1 MSLTEKLQSVFVI
14 IAILIG
20 LILGQI
26 KWVEENAVSLIVPS
40 LMVMLYGVFLNI
52 PLNRL
57 GQAFQNYKMTGLI
70 LGMNFIWTPVF
81 VWGLGAIFLRD
92 SPDLWVGLI
101 MLMVTPCTDWYLIFT
116 GIAKGNVALAT
127 AFLPWNMI
135 LQVVLLPVYLL
146 VFVGKLVQ
154 IDTAIFL
161 ESIALVLVV
170 PMLLIAFIAKWLIP
184 KVNGFWREIPLKI
197 AAGQTLFLCLAITAV
212 FASQGQT
219 LIQRPDVL
227 LKMLPPILIFYVITF
242 LLTQVISRFG
252 NFSYEDFACFSCTT
266 LARNSPLALAIA
278 TSVFPDR
285 PLITL
290 VLAIEPLIELP
301 VMVLV
306 SQLLLFLR
314 RKGQYSQMER

>member
-20 LILGQI
+20 LMLGQI

-57 GQAFQNYKMTGLI
+57 GQAFQNYKMTGLV
-70 LGMNFIWTPVF
+70 LGINFLWTPVF

-116 GIAKGNVALAT
+116 GIAKGNVTLAT

-135 LQVVLLPVYLL
+135 LQVVLLPIYLL
-146 VFVGKLVQ
+146 AFVGKLVQ
-154 IDTAIFL
+154 VNTAIFL
-161 ESIALVLVV
+161 ESIVMVLAV
-170 PMLLIAFIAKWLIP
+170 PMLLAFVAKWLIP
-184 KVNGFWREIPLKI
+184 KVKGVWREIPLKI
-197 AAGQTLFLCLAITAV
+197 AAGQTLFLCVAITAV

-227 LKMLPPILIFYVITF
+227 LKMLPPILIFYVVTF
-242 LLTQVISRFG
+242 FLTQVIARVG

-314 RKGQYSQMER
+314 RKGRYSQMAK

>member
-1 MSLTEKLQSVFVI
+1 MSLTEKLQSAFVI
-14 IAILIG
+14 IAILLG

-57 GQAFQNYKMTGLI
+57 GQAFQNYKMTGLV
-70 LGMNFIWTPVF
+70 LGMNFLWTPVF

-146 VFVGKLVQ
+146 VLVGKLVQ
-154 IDTAIFL
+154 IDIAIFL
-161 ESIALVLVV
+161 ESIVLILAI
-170 PMLLIAFIAKWLIP
+170 PMLLAFIAKWLIP
-184 KVNGFWREIPLKI
+184 KVNGFWRELPLKI
-197 AAGQTLFLCLAITAV
+197 AAGQTLFLCVAITAV

-219 LIQRPDVL
+219 LIQHPDVL
-227 LKMLPPILIFYVITF
+227 LKMLPPIFSFYVITF
-242 LLTQVISRFG
+242 FLAQVIARFG

-278 TSVFPDR
+278 TSIFPDR

-314 RKGQYSQMER
+314 RKWRYS

>member
-57 GQAFQNYKMTGLI
+57 GQAFQRYRMTGLI
-70 LGMNFIWTPVF
+70 LGINFLWTPIF

-146 VFVGKLVQ
+146 VFVRKLVQ
-154 IDTAIFL
+154 IDIAIFL
-161 ESIALVLVV
+161 ESIVLVLAV
-170 PMLLIAFIAKWLIP
+170 PMLLAVIAKWLIP
-184 KVNGFWREIPLKI
+184 KVNGFWREILLKI
-197 AAGQTLFLCLAITAV
+197 AAGQTLFLCVAITAV

-227 LKMLPPILIFYVITF
+227 LKMLPPILIFYVINF
-242 LLTQVISRFG
+242 FLTQVIARFG

-278 TSVFPDR
+278 TSIFPDR

-306 SQLLLFLR
+306 SQLLLLLR
-314 RKGQYSQMER
+314 RKRRYSQMAK

>member
-1 MSLTEKLQSVFVI
+1 MSLTENLQSVFVI

-20 LILGQI
+20 LVLGQI
-26 KWVEENAVSLIVPS
+26 RWVEENALSLIVPS

-57 GQAFQNYKMTGLI
+57 GQAFQNYKMTGLV
-70 LGMNFIWTPVF
+70 LGINFLWTPVF

-161 ESIALVLVV
+161 ESIVLVLVV
-170 PMLLIAFIAKWLIP
+170 PMLLAFIAKWLIS
-184 KVNGFWREIPLKI
+184 KVNGFWREILLKI

-227 LKMLPPILIFYVITF
+227 LKMLPPILIFYGITF
-242 LLTQVISRFG
+242 FLTQVISRFG

-278 TSVFPDR
+278 TSVFPNR

-301 VMVLV
+301 IMVLL
-306 SQLLLFLR
+306 SQLLLFMR
-314 RKGQYSQMER
+314 RRSANFQTEK

>member
-1 MSLTEKLQSVFVI
+1 MSFTEKLQSLFVI
-14 IAILIG
+14 IAIFAG
-20 LILGQI
+20 LALGQI
-26 KWVEENAVSLIVPS
+26 QWIEENAASLIAPS
-40 LMVMLYGVFLNI
+40 LMVMLCGVFLNI
-52 PLNRL
+52 PLNHL
-57 GQAFQNYKMTGLI
+57 DQAFKNYKMTGLI
-70 LGMNFIWTPVF
+70 LGINFLWTPIF
-81 VWGLGAIFLRD
+81 VWGLGAILLRD
-92 SPDLWVGLI
+92 SPDLWIGLI

-127 AFLPWNMI
+127 ALLPWNMI
-135 LQVVLLPVYLL
+135 LQMVLLPVYLL

-154 IDTAIFL
+154 IDATILL
-161 ESIALVLVV
+161 ESVVLVLAV
-170 PMLLIAFIAKWLIP
+170 PILLAFIAKWLIP

-197 AAGQTLFLCLAITAV
+197 AAGQTLFLCLAIAAV

-227 LKMLPPILIFYVITF
+227 LKMLLPIFIFYGITF
-242 LLTQVISRFG
+242 LLTQAIARLG

-266 LARNSPLALAIA
+266 LARNSPLSLAIA

-314 RKGQYSQMER
+314 RKRRYS

>member
-14 IAILIG
+14 IAILLG

-70 LGMNFIWTPVF
+70 LGMNFLWTPVF

-116 GIAKGNVALAT
+116 GIAKGNVTLAT

-135 LQVVLLPVYLL
+135 LQVVLMPVYLL

-161 ESIALVLVV
+161 ESIVLVLAI
-170 PMLLIAFIAKWLIP
+170 PMLLAFIAKWLIP
-184 KVNGFWREIPLKI
+184 KVNGFWREISLKI
-197 AAGQTLFLCLAITAV
+197 AARPMLFLCVAITAV

-219 LIQRPDVL
+219 LIQRPDLL

-242 LLTQVISRFG
+242 FLTQVIARFG
-252 NFSYEDFACFSCTT
+252 NFSYEDLACLSCTT

-278 TSVFPDR
+278 TSVFPHR

-314 RKGQYSQMER
+314 RKGRYSQMAK

>member
-14 IAILIG
+14 IAILTG
-20 LILGQI
+20 LVLGQI
-26 KWVEENAVSLIVPS
+26 RWVEENALSLIVPS
-40 LMVMLYGVFLNI
+40 LMVMLYGVFLNS

-57 GQAFQNYKMTGLI
+57 GQAFQNYKMTGLV
-70 LGMNFIWTPVF
+70 LGINFLWTPVF

-161 ESIALVLVV
+161 QSIVLVLVI
-170 PMLLIAFIAKWLIP
+170 PMLLAFIAKWLIP

-227 LKMLPPILIFYVITF
+227 LKMLPPILIFYGITF
-242 LLTQVISRFG
+242 FLTQVISRFG

-266 LARNSPLALAIA
+266 LARNSPFALAIA
-278 TSVFPDR
+278 TSVFPNR
-285 PLITL
+285 PLITI

-301 VMVLV
+301 IMVLV
-306 SQLLLFLR
+306 SQLLLFMR
-314 RKGQYSQMER
+314 RRSANFPTDK

>member
-1 MSLTEKLQSVFVI
+1 MGLTEKLQSVFII

-26 KWVEENAVSLIVPS
+26 KWVEENAVSLIIPS
-40 LMVMLYGVFLNI
+40 LMVMLFGVFLNI

-57 GQAFQNYKMTGLI
+57 GQAFQNYNMTGLI
-70 LGMNFIWTPVF
+70 LGMNFLWTPVF

-135 LQVVLLPVYLL
+135 LQVGLLPVYLL
-146 VFVGKLVQ
+146 VFVEKLVQ
-154 IDTAIFL
+154 IDTSIFL
-161 ESIALVLVV
+161 ESIVLVLAV
-170 PMLLIAFIAKWLIP
+170 PMFLAFIAKWLIL

-197 AAGQTLFLCLAITAV
+197 AARQTLFLCVAIAAV

-242 LLTQVISRFG
+242 FLTQVIARFG
-252 NFSYEDFACFSCTT
+252 NFSYEDSACFSCTT
-266 LARNSPLALAIA
+266 LVRNSPLALAIT
-278 TSVFPDR
+278 TSVFPNR

-314 RKGQYSQMER
+314 RKGRYSQMAK

>member
-14 IAILIG
+14 IAILTG
-20 LILGQI
+20 LVLGQI
-26 KWVEENAVSLIVPS
+26 RWVEENALSLIVPS
-40 LMVMLYGVFLNI
+40 LMVMLYGVFLNS

-57 GQAFQNYKMTGLI
+57 GQAFQNYKMTGLV
-70 LGMNFIWTPVF
+70 LGINFLWTPVF

-161 ESIALVLVV
+161 QSIVLVLVI
-170 PMLLIAFIAKWLIP
+170 PMLLAFIAKWLIP

-227 LKMLPPILIFYVITF
+227 LKMLPPILIFYGITF
-242 LLTQVISRFG
+242 FLTQVISRFG

-301 VMVLV
+301 IMVLV

-314 RKGQYSQMER
+314 RRWANFQTEK

>member
-26 KWVEENAVSLIVPS
+26 KWVEENAVSVIVPS

-52 PLNRL
+52 PLDRL

-70 LGMNFIWTPVF
+70 LGINFLWTPVF

-92 SPDLWVGLI
+92 SPDLWIGLI

-127 AFLPWNMI
+127 SFLPWNMI

-154 IDTAIFL
+154 INAAIFL
-161 ESIALVLVV
+161 ESIVLVLAV
-170 PMLLIAFIAKWLIP
+170 PMLLALIAKWLIP

-227 LKMLPPILIFYVITF
+227 LKMLLPILIFYGITF
-242 LLTQVISRFG
+242 CLAQVIARLG
-252 NFSYEDFACFSCTT
+252 NFSYEDFACLSCTT

-301 VMVLV
+301 IMVLV

-314 RKGQYSQMER
+314 RR

>member
-20 LILGQI
+20 LVLGQI
-26 KWVEENAVSLIVPS
+26 RWVEENAVFLIVPS

-57 GQAFQNYKMTGLI
+57 GQAFQNYKMTGLV
-70 LGMNFIWTPVF
+70 LGINFLWTPVF

-92 SPDLWVGLI
+92 SPDLCVGLI

-116 GIAKGNVALAT
+116 GIAKGNIALAT

-154 IDTAIFL
+154 IDTAIFI
-161 ESIALVLVV
+161 ESIVLVLVI
-170 PMLLIAFIAKWLIP
+170 PMLLAFIAKWLIP

-227 LKMLPPILIFYVITF
+227 LKMLPPILIFYGITF
-242 LLTQVISRFG
+242 FLTQVISRFG

-278 TSVFPDR
+278 TSVFPNR
-285 PLITL
+285 PLITI

-301 VMVLV
+301 IMVLV
-306 SQLLLFLR
+306 SQLLLFMR
-314 RKGQYSQMER
+314 RRSANFSTDK

>member
-1 MSLTEKLQSVFVI
+1 MSLTEKIQSLFVI

-26 KWVEENAVSLIVPS
+26 KWVEENSAFLIVPS
-40 LMVMLYGVFLNI
+40 LMAMLYGVFLNI
-52 PLNRL
+52 PINHF
-57 GQAFQNYKMTGLI
+57 GQAFKNYKMTGLI
-70 LGMNFIWTPVF
+70 LGINFIWTPIF
-81 VWGLGAIFLRD
+81 VWGLGAIFLRN
-92 SPDLWVGLI
+92 SPDLRIGLI

-127 AFLPWNMI
+127 ALLPWNMI

-154 IDTAIFL
+154 IDVAIFL

-170 PMLLIAFIAKWLIP
+170 PMLLAFIAKWLIP

-227 LKMLPPILIFYVITF
+227 LKILPSILIFYVITF

-314 RKGQYSQMER
+314 HKGRYSQMEK

>member
-20 LILGQI
+20 LVLGQI
-26 KWVEENAVSLIVPS
+26 RWVEENALSLIVPT

-57 GQAFQNYKMTGLI
+57 GQAFQNYKMTGLV
-70 LGMNFIWTPVF
+70 LGINFLWTPVF

-161 ESIALVLVV
+161 ESIVLVLVV
-170 PMLLIAFIAKWLIP
+170 PMLLAFIAKWLIP
-184 KVNGFWREIPLKI
+184 KVNGFWREIPLKL

-227 LKMLPPILIFYVITF
+227 LKMLPPILIFYGITF
-242 LLTQVISRFG
+242 LLTQVISRLG

-301 VMVLV
+301 IMVLV
-306 SQLLLFLR
+306 SQLLLFMR
-314 RKGQYSQMER
+314 RRSANFHTDK

>member
-1 MSLTEKLQSVFVI
+1 
-14 IAILIG
+14 
-20 LILGQI
+20 
-26 KWVEENAVSLIVPS
+26 
-40 LMVMLYGVFLNI
+40 
-52 PLNRL
+52 
-57 GQAFQNYKMTGLI
+57 
-70 LGMNFIWTPVF
+70 
-81 VWGLGAIFLRD
+81 
-92 SPDLWVGLI
+92 

-135 LQVVLLPVYLL
+135 LQVLLLPIYLL
-146 VFVGKLVQ
+146 VLVGKLVQ

-161 ESIALVLVV
+161 ESIVLVLAV
-170 PMLLIAFIAKWLIP
+170 PMLLAFIAKWLIL
-184 KVNGFWREIPLKI
+184 KVSGFWREIPLKI
-197 AAGQTLFLCLAITAV
+197 AAGQTLFLCVAITAV

-242 LLTQVISRFG
+242 FLTQVIARFG
-252 NFSYEDFACFSCTT
+252 NFSYEDLACFSCTT

-314 RKGQYSQMER
+314 RKGRYSQMAK

>member
-1 MSLTEKLQSVFVI
+1 MSLTEKLQSLFVI
-14 IAILIG
+14 IAILVG
-20 LILGQI
+20 LALGQI
-26 KWVEENAVSLIVPS
+26 QWVEENTASLIVPA

-52 PLNRL
+52 PLNHL
-57 GQAFQNYKMTGLI
+57 GQALQNYKMTGLI
-70 LGMNFIWTPVF
+70 LAINFLWTPVF
-81 VWGLGAIFLRD
+81 VWGLGAIFLQD

-127 AFLPWNMI
+127 SFLPWNMI
-135 LQVVLLPVYLL
+135 LQVILLPVYLL

-154 IDTAIFL
+154 IDAAIFL
-161 ESIALVLVV
+161 ESIVLVLAV
-170 PMLLIAFIAKWLIP
+170 PMLLAFIAKWLIL
-184 KVNGFWREIPLKI
+184 KVSGFWREIPLKI
-197 AAGQTLFLCLAITAV
+197 AAGQTLFLCLAITSV

-227 LKMLPPILIFYVITF
+227 LKMLLPIFIFYGITF
-242 LLTQVISRFG
+242 LLAQAIARLG
-252 NFSYEDFACFSCTT
+252 NFSYKDFACLSCTT

-290 VLAIEPLIELP
+290 VLAIEPLVELP

-314 RKGQYSQMER
+314 RKGRYS

>member
-20 LILGQI
+20 LVLGQI
-26 KWVEENAVSLIVPS
+26 RWVEENALSLIVPS
-40 LMVMLYGVFLNI
+40 LMVMLYGVFLNS

-57 GQAFQNYKMTGLI
+57 GQAFQNYKMTGLV
-70 LGMNFIWTPVF
+70 LGINFLWTPVF

-116 GIAKGNVALAT
+116 GIAKGNVVLAT
-127 AFLPWNMI
+127 VFLPWNMI

-146 VFVGKLVQ
+146 VFVGELVQ

-161 ESIALVLVV
+161 QSIVLVLVV
-170 PMLLIAFIAKWLIP
+170 PMLLAFIAKWLIP

-227 LKMLPPILIFYVITF
+227 LKMLPPILIFYGITF

-252 NFSYEDFACFSCTT
+252 NFSYEDFACF
-266 LARNSPLALAIA
+266 
-278 TSVFPDR
+278 V
-285 PLITL
+285 
-290 VLAIEPLIELP
+290 V
-301 VMVLV
+301 
-306 SQLLLFLR
+306 
-314 RKGQYSQMER
+314 

>member
-20 LILGQI
+20 LVRGQI
-26 KWVEENAVSLIVPS
+26 RWVEENALSLIVPS

-57 GQAFQNYKMTGLI
+57 GQAFQNYKMTGLV
-70 LGMNFIWTPVF
+70 LGINFLWTPVF

-161 ESIALVLVV
+161 ESIVLVLVV
-170 PMLLIAFIAKWLIP
+170 PMLLAFIAKWLIP

-227 LKMLPPILIFYVITF
+227 LKMLPPILIFYEITF
-242 LLTQVISRFG
+242 LLTQLISRFG

-278 TSVFPDR
+278 TSVFPNR

-301 VMVLV
+301 IMVLGNC
-306 SQLLLFLR
+306 STPLTR
-314 RKGQYSQMER
+314 RRDRH

>member
-14 IAILIG
+14 IAILLG

-70 LGMNFIWTPVF
+70 LGMNFLWTPVF
-81 VWGLGAIFLRD
+81 VWGLVSIFLRD
-92 SPDLWVGLI
+92 SPALWIGLI

-116 GIAKGNVALAT
+116 GIAKGNVTLAT
-127 AFLPWNMI
+127 AFLPWNMS
-135 LQVVLLPVYLL
+135 LQVVLMPIYLL

-161 ESIALVLVV
+161 ESIVLVLAI
-170 PMLLIAFIAKWLIP
+170 PMLLAFIAKWLIP
-184 KVNGFWREIPLKI
+184 KVNGFWREIHLKI
-197 AAGQTLFLCLAITAV
+197 AARPTLFLCVAITAV

-219 LIQRPDVL
+219 LIQHPDLL
-227 LKMLPPILIFYVITF
+227 LKMLPPILIFYIITF
-242 LLTQVISRFG
+242 SLTQVIARFG
-252 NFSYEDFACFSCTT
+252 NFSYEDLACFSCTT

-278 TSVFPDR
+278 TSVFPHR

-314 RKGQYSQMER
+314 RKGRYSQMAK